1 MTINGAGS
9 IPDLTVS
16 LEAGAANYMGDGLF
30 VVCQRDEDT
39 SEMQDVVLSVQD
51 LKVIGASQDRTV
63 PLEDGVAEH
72 VGDDLWV
79 VYQTDGGLQQS
90 VVITGQDCTAL
101 LAFAA

>member
-9 IPDLTVS
+9 ISDLTVS
-16 LEAGAANYMGDGLF
+16 LEDGAANYMGDGLF
-30 VVCQRDEDT
+30 LIAQRDEDT
-39 SEMQDVVLSVQD
+39 SEMHDVVLSVQD
-51 LKVIGASQDRTV
+51 LKVIVALQDRTV

-72 VGDDLWV
+72 IGDDLWV
-79 VYQTDGGLQQS
+79 VGQTDGGRQQS